1 MDVKEAIRLAKQY
14 VTDLFIQEGIDQ
26 IGLEEVEFDDMN
38 NTWLVTIGFSRPW
51 DQPLNKL
58 AGFAEMYPRRSYKI
72 VHISNDNGRVIS
84 VKNHGVKS

>member
-51 DQPLNKL
+51 DQP
-58 AGFAEMYPRRSYKI
+58 R
-72 VHISNDNGRVIS
+72 
-84 VKNHGVKS
+84 